1 MKKVEAIIRAEKME
15 AVKGKLFELGIK
27 GITMTQVLGCGK
39 QKGQKNIYRGAV
51 VDVTLLPKIKL
62 EIVAADDMAE
72 SIIDIIKTSAK
83 TDKIGDGK
91 IFVYTIDEVI
101 RIRTG
106 ESGEAAIC

>member
-15 AVKGKLFELGIK
+15 AVKTKLFEHGIK

-62 EIVAADDMAE
+62 EIVATDEMAE
-72 SIIDIIKTSAK
+72 SIIEVIKENAK
-83 TDKIGDGK
+83 TDAIGDGK

-106 ESGEAAIC
+106 ESGEAAIS

>member
-1 MKKVEAIIRAEKME
+1 MKKVEAIIRIEKLE
-15 AVKGKLFELGIK
+15 AVKEKLFEHDIN

-39 QKGQKNIYRGAV
+39 QKGHKSIYRGAV

-62 EIVAADDMAE
+62 EIVAADDKVDE
-72 SIIDIIKTSAK
+72 IIAVIKENAK
-83 TDKIGDGK
+83 TDNIGDGK

-106 ESGEAAIC
+106 ENGEIAI